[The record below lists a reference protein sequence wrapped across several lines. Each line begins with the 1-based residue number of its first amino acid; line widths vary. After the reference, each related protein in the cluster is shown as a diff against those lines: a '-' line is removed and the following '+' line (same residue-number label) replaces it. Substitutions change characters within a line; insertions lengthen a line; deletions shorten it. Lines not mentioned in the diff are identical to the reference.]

1 MGVNEGCL
9 ANPSRYPVDPKR
21 RQAAA
26 LQEECCLEK
35 RFSEK
40 FQAVVKGC
48 FVAREQVTSKKG
60 WNFVELNG
68 ITWNF
73 AERKTGVKAK
83 IRSK

>member
-1 MGVNEGCL
+1 MGVNERCL
-9 ANPSRYPVDPKR
+9 AESK
-21 RQAAA
+21 AAA
-26 LQEECCLEK
+26 SRRTPRMLSK
-35 RFSEK
+35 KNFGEK
-40 FQAVVKGC
+40 FQAGAEGL
-48 FVAREQVTSKKG
+48 FVAREQVTSKKE